1 MLLFNALNP
10 FLFITSLLSLLSSLH
25 LLLLNRYLLHAAANF
40 VITIAAVLLVLCPS
54 DLSAR
59 ICANSSPHTHTRIH
73 NIHSLVEA
81 SGKRLISTQVGDLV
95 ATLQSPS
102 LCFTGKR
109 EIVGIGDAS
118 VMIAL
123 GPLPWVAAG
132 TYSVLP
138 SVLVPAVHIYHMLTF
153 RQMRPCYI
161 CMYTEAF
168 VHMYIHV
175 CAYTIHV

>member
-54 DLSAR
+54 D
-59 ICANSSPHTHTRIH
+59 SSPHTHTRIH

-109 EIVGIGDAS
+109 AIVIIGDAS

-123 GPLPWVAAG
+123 GLLPWVAAG